1 MEFDL
6 NHSPTDIQVLIADD
20 DQLAAKAFQ
29 RMLAADGRAVHVA
42 NNFTDAAGLLQAQRF
57 DALLVDIFLGQDDG
71 ITLLELSKDVQPD
84 TPVILITGKPTV
96 ETASAAVRLKAYD
109 YLSKPI
115 SKDRLCHTVAKALEI
130 KHLRSAK
137 KKIELENQRYQQD
150 LEALVTARTE
160 KLIQSNLRY
169 QLLFENSK
177 DAIFMASRQGHFLAI
192 NEAAVQLFGYERA
205 ELPRVRATLLW
216 AEAGEYERFQ
226 REIETQGFVKD
237 FAVRFAKKDG
247 MILDCL
253 LTANLLHHPEGPIEG
268 YQGII
273 RDITDKKRLESVA
286 EAANLM
292 ENLGYI
298 FSGIRHEIGNP
309 INSIKMALSV
319 LSIHLDRYPPET
331 IRQFVERAMGEVTRV
346 EYLLKAL
353 KNFSMYETT
362 ELEPMAM
369 EPFMR
374 RFLALVEED
383 FAQKRIRIQFKVP
396 EAETVAIADQRVF
409 HQVLLN
415 LLTNAADALEKI
427 EDPRIEIVVQPLHG
441 AVQVQVIDNGCG
453 LSESEQR
460 NLFRPFY
467 TSKSKGTG
475 LGLVIVRKML
485 AKMNGAIRIDSS
497 HGLGTT
503 VTMTLPGEEH
513 HQTAAKT

>member
-1 MEFDL
+1 MEPEP
-6 NHSPTDIQVLIADD
+6 NPSSHQQVLIADD
-20 DQLAAKAFQ
+20 DRLAAKAFQ
-29 RMLAADGRAVHVA
+29 RMLAGEGRAVHLA
-42 NNFTDAAGLLQAQRF
+42 HCFADAASLLQAQRF

-71 ITLLELSKDVQPD
+71 IALLEMSRRVQPD

-96 ETASAAVRLKAYD
+96 ETASAAVRLNAYD

-130 KHLRSAK
+130 KQLRSAK
-137 KKIELENQRYQQD
+137 KKIELENQLYQHN
-150 LEALVTARTE
+150 LETLVTARTE

-177 DAIFMASRQGHFLAI
+177 DAIFMASRQGQFLAI
-192 NEAAVQLFGYERA
+192 NEAAVQLFGYDHGD
-205 ELPRVRATLLW
+205 LLKRTAPGLW
-216 AEAGEYERFQ
+216 VEAGQYDRFQ
-226 REIETQGFVKD
+226 NEIETRGFVKD
-237 FAVRFAKKDG
+237 FEARFTKKDG
-247 MILDCL
+247 TILDCL
-253 LTANLLHHPEGPIEG
+253 LTAHLLRHPEGPIEG

-273 RDITDKKRLESVA
+273 RDITEKKRLESVA

-298 FSGIRHEIGNP
+298 FAGIRHEIGNP

-319 LSIHLDRYPPET
+319 LSLHLDRYPPET
-331 IRQFVERAMGEVTRV
+331 IRQFLDRAMGEVSRV

-353 KNFSMYETT
+353 KNFSMYETA
-362 ELEPMAM
+362 EVEPVAM

-383 FAQKRIRIQFKVP
+383 FARKGIRIGFKVP
-396 EAETVAIADQRVF
+396 ETEITARTDQRVF

-415 LLTNAADALEKI
+415 LLTNAADALEKR
-427 EDPRIEIVVQPLHG
+427 DAPRIDIVVQPLPG

-453 LSESEQR
+453 LTESEQR
-460 NLFRPFY
+460 NLFRPFF
-467 TSKSKGTG
+467 TSKSHGTG

-485 AKMNGAIRIDSS
+485 AKLNGAIRIDSQL
-497 HGLGTT
+497 GQGTT
-503 VTMTLPGEEH
+503 VTMTLPGEARH
-513 HQTAAKT
+513 PNAAET

>member
-1 MEFDL
+1 MEPDL
-6 NHSPTDIQVLIADD
+6 NHPPIHTQVLIADD
-20 DQLAAKAFQ
+20 DQLAAKAFA
-29 RMLAADGRAVHVA
+29 RMLAAEGRAVHVA
-42 NNFTDAAGLLQAQRF
+42 NCFSDAADLVRSQPF
-57 DALLVDIFLGQDDG
+57 DALLVDIFLGHEDG
-71 ITLLELSKDVQPD
+71 IALLELSQRMQPD

-115 SKDRLCHTVAKALEI
+115 SRDRLCHTVAKALEI
-130 KHLRSAK
+130 KQLRAAK

-177 DAIFMASRQGHFLAI
+177 DAIFMASRQGQFLAI
-192 NEAAVQLFGYERA
+192 NEAAVHLFGYERA
-205 ELPRVRATLLW
+205 ELLRLMATALW
-216 AEAGEYERFQ
+216 TDAGEYERFQ
-226 REIETQGFVKD
+226 QEIETTGFVKD
-237 FAVRFAKKDG
+237 FAVRFTKKDG

-253 LTANLLHHPEGPIEG
+253 LTAHLLHHPEGHIEG

-273 RDITDKKRLESVA
+273 RDITEKKRLESVA

-319 LSIHLDRYPPET
+319 LSLHLDRYPPET
-331 IRQFVERAMGEVTRV
+331 IRQFLDRAMGEVARV

-353 KNFSMYETT
+353 KNFSMYETA
-362 ELEPMAM
+362 EVAPVRM

-383 FAQKRIRIQFKVP
+383 FAQKGIRIQFKVP
-396 EAETVAIADQRVF
+396 ETETVAATDERVF

-415 LLTNAADALEKI
+415 LLTNAADALEKT
-427 EDPRIEIVVQPLHG
+427 EGPRIDIVVQQLPG
-441 AVQVQVIDNGCG
+441 AVQVKVIDNGCG
-453 LSESEQR
+453 LSASEQA
-460 NLFRPFY
+460 NLFRPFF
-467 TSKSKGTG
+467 TSKSHGTG

-485 AKMNGAIRIDSS
+485 AKM
-497 HGLGTT
+497 HGTIQIESRHGQGTS
-503 VTMTLPGEEH
+503 VTMTLPGEAY
-513 HQTAAKT
+513 HQDADYP

>member
-1 MEFDL
+1 MEPDS
-6 NHSPTDIQVLIADD
+6 NQSTNSQVLIADD
-20 DQLAAKAFQ
+20 DRLAAKAFQ
-29 RMLAADGRAVHVA
+29 RMLAADGRSVHVA
-42 NNFTDAAGLLQAQRF
+42 TCFTDAAGLLQAQRF
-57 DALLVDIFLGQDDG
+57 DALLVDIFLGPDDG
-71 ITLLELSKDVQPD
+71 IALLEMCRQMQPD

-96 ETASAAVRLKAYD
+96 ETASAAVRLNAYD

-115 SKDRLCHTVAKALEI
+115 SKDRLCHTVTKALEI
-130 KHLRSAK
+130 KQLRSAK
-137 KKIELENQRYQQD
+137 KKIELENQLYQHN

-160 KLIQSNLRY
+160 KLMQSNLRY

-177 DAIFMASRQGHFLAI
+177 DAIFMASRQGQFLAI
-192 NEAAVQLFGYERA
+192 NEAAVQLFGYA
-205 ELPRVRATLLW
+205 HDELLRVMASLLW
-216 AEAGEYERFQ
+216 TDPGEYDRFR
-226 REIETQGFVKD
+226 REIETRGFVKD
-237 FAVRFAKKDG
+237 FAVRFTKKDG
-247 MILDCL
+247 MALDCL

-319 LSIHLDRYPPET
+319 LSLHLDRYPPET
-331 IRQFVERAMGEVTRV
+331 VRQFVERAMGEVSRV

-353 KNFSMYETT
+353 KNFSMYETA
-362 ELEPMAM
+362 EVEPVAM

-383 FAQKRIRIQFKVP
+383 FAQKGIRIGFRVP
-396 EAETVAIADQRVF
+396 ETETIALADQRAF

-415 LLTNAADALEKI
+415 LLTNAADALEQRD
-427 EDPRIEIVVQPLHG
+427 DPHIDIVVQPLPG
-441 AVQVQVIDNGCG
+441 AVQVQVIDNGGG

-467 TSKSKGTG
+467 TSKSHGTG

-485 AKMNGAIRIDSS
+485 AKMNGAIRIDSKR
-497 HGLGTT
+497 GLGTT

-513 HQTAAKT
+513 HPTTAKA